1 MPTEPTGLGIRQE
14 VKQIMAN
21 VFFNVLNV
29 FFYIFPRF
37 LRF

>member
-29 FFYIFPRF
+29 FFIFFHVF